1 MAVKNYIT
9 FGAAGKNK
17 QLAAAWKP
25 LPFVD
30 FAFF

>member
-1 MAVKNYIT
+1 MAAKNAGTI
-9 FGAAGKNK
+9 GAAGKIK

>member
-1 MAVKNYIT
+1 MAAKNSGAI
-9 FGAAGKNK
+9 GAAGKNI